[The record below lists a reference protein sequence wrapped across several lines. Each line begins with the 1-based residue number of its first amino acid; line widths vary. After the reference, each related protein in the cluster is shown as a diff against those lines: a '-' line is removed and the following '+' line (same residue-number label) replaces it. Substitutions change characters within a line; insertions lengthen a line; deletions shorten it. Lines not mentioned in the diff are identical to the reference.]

1 MGGPLRERPGAV
13 AKRVEKLCL
22 ALRIAGLAA
31 DIAPEL
37 PTIAWPC
44 DWKRR
49 RQDQVGI
56 VVLLG
61 VGVMLQM
68 ITAVGLG
75 LCKNRGGAEALAKRH
90 GQSGAIRQRT
100 VRAVMHQDRKPE
112 RARADNRNRQDKGER
127 VGPQR
132 NHRYRTENQGPG
144 VS

>member
-75 LCKNRGGAEALAKRH
+75 LCKNRVGAEPLAERH
-90 GQSGAIRQRT
+90 VQAGAVGQGT
-100 VRAVMHQDRKPE
+100 VCSVMHQDRKSE
-112 RARADNRNRQDKGER
+112 LARADNRNRQ
-127 VGPQR
+127 
-132 NHRYRTENQGPG
+132 N
-144 VS
+144 